1 MNKMTR
7 IEQAVKLIKEMFP
20 ELPDKS
26 VDLLAQ
32 MIDLQLNKLNK

>member
-20 ELPDKS
+20 ELPGKS